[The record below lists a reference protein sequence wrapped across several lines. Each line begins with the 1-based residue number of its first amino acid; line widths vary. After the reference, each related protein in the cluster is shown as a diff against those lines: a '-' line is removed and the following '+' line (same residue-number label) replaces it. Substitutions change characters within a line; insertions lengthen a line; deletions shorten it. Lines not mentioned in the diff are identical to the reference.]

1 MSDERRVQVE
11 SLPAKGLARALSAV
25 ALSACAL
32 TVLTQMIELAGF
44 HSKAIMHLQ
53 IGLCLG
59 MAASYVPYT
68 LARRRL
74 LPKLSFYERVMRA
87 RGIQYLTQAR
97 APKWLRQLNAAL
109 AYYWMGSFVVF
120 FCLELLSKGPSQS
133 ELWHDAWVSS
143 FVVAGYSTVATV
155 LMSYTRSE
163 RSFRADEIL
172 ALPGID
178 ELINRSAEIPT
189 RRREGI
195 KPV

>member
-1 MSDERRVQVE
+1 MK
-11 SLPAKGLARALSAV
+11 SLPAKGFASALSAL
-25 ALSACAL
+25 ALAACAL
-32 TVLTQMIELAGF
+32 TILTQMIELAGF

-53 IGLCLG
+53 MGLWLG
-59 MAASYVPYT
+59 IAASYVPYT
-68 LARRRL
+68 ITRRRL
-74 LPKLSFYERVMRA
+74 LPELSFYERVMRFQ
-87 RGIQYLTQAR
+87 GIQHLTQAR

-143 FVVAGYSTVATV
+143 WLVVGYSTVATV
-155 LMSYTRSE
+155 LMSYARSE
-163 RSFRADEIL
+163 RPFRADEIL

-178 ELINRSAEIPT
+178 EQINRSAEIPT
-189 RRREGI
+189 RRHQGI

>member
-1 MSDERRVQVE
+1 MIDERRVQVK

-32 TVLTQMIELAGF
+32 TILTQMIELSGF

-53 IGLCLG
+53 MGLWLG
-59 MAASYVPYT
+59 IAASYVPYT
-68 LARRRL
+68 ITRRRL
-74 LPKLSFYERVMRA
+74 LPKLSFYERVMRF

-120 FCLELLSKGPSQS
+120 FCLELLSKGLSQS
-133 ELWHDAWVSS
+133 ELWHNAWVSS
-143 FVVAGYSTVATV
+143 FVVMGYSTVATV
-155 LMSYTRSE
+155 LMSYARSE
-163 RSFRADEIL
+163 RPFRADEVL

-178 ELINRSAEIPT
+178 EQINRSAEIPT
-189 RRREGI
+189 RRGQGF

>member
-1 MSDERRVQVE
+1 MK

-32 TVLTQMIELAGF
+32 TILTQMIELAGF

-53 IGLCLG
+53 MGLWLG
-59 MAASYVPYT
+59 IAASYVPYT
-68 LARRRL
+68 ITRRRL
-74 LPKLSFYERVMRA
+74 LPKLSFYERVMRF

-120 FCLELLSKGPSQS
+120 FCLELLSREPSQRD
-133 ELWHDAWVSS
+133 LWDNARVSS
-143 FVVAGYSTVATV
+143 LAVLGSSVIATT
-155 LMSYTRSE
+155 LISYARSE
-163 RSFRADEIL
+163 RPFTADEIF

-178 ELINRSAEIPT
+178 DLINRSAQIPT
-189 RRREGI
+189 RTREGI
-195 KPV
+195 KPA

>member
-1 MSDERRVQVE
+1 MIDERRVQVK

-32 TVLTQMIELAGF
+32 TVLTQMIELVGF
-44 HSKAIMHLQ
+44 HSKAIMDLQ
-53 IGLCLG
+53 MGLCLG
-59 MAASYVPYT
+59 IATSYMPYT
-68 LARRRL
+68 IARRRL
-74 LPKLSFYERVMRA
+74 LPKLSFYERVMRF

-143 FVVAGYSTVATV
+143 FVVMGYSIIATL
-155 LMSYTRSE
+155 LMSYARSE
-163 RSFRADEIL
+163 RPFRADEIL

-178 ELINRSAEIPT
+178 EQINRGAEIPT